1 MLKVVKGRLRK
12 PLRVVLYGVE
22 GIGKTT
28 LASQFPKPIV
38 LDTENGSTHLEVD
51 RVQIGKWVDL
61 EGAIHSLVR
70 DPQGYETVVID
81 SADWAER
88 LATTQLLE
96 REKKP
101 SIESFGFGKGY
112 VQLAE
117 IVGKALEL
125 CDQLVARGINVV
137 WVAHS
142 KVVRVSPPDQTD
154 GYDRWELKL
163 HKQVGP
169 LFKEWADAVLF
180 LTYRTL
186 LVDGNDGRKKGK
198 NGKERVMHAERCA
211 AFDAKNRFGLG
222 ELPLPMTIDALAP
235 MFAAAGPGTAA
246 KPKGWR
252 EQVMEAATVE
262 ELGTLGDRID
272 AAESG
277 GKLTA
282 DQAETL
288 RGLIAERHESI
299 DPQPQEAGA

>member
-1 MLKVVKGRLRK
+1 MLKVLKGRLRK

-38 LDTENGSTHLEVD
+38 LDTENGSTHLDVD
-51 RVQIGKWVDL
+51 RVQVTKWTEL
-61 EGAIHSLVR
+61 EGAMHSLVR
-70 DPQGYETVVID
+70 DSQGYETVVID

-88 LATTQLLE
+88 LATTHLLE
-96 REKKP
+96 REKKS
-101 SIESFGFGKGY
+101 SIEAFGFGKGY

-117 IVGKALEL
+117 VVAKALEL
-125 CDQLVARGINVV
+125 CDQLVARGMNVV

-142 KVVRVSPPDQTD
+142 KVQRVSPPDQTD
-154 GYDRWELKL
+154 GFDRYELKL

-186 LVDGNDGRKKGK
+186 LVEGNDGRMKAK

-222 ELPLPMTIDALAP
+222 ESPLPMTIDALAP
-235 MFAAAGPGTAA
+235 MFAAAAA

-252 EQVMEAATVE
+252 EQVADCETVQDLG
-262 ELGTLGDRID
+262 ELGDKID
-272 AAESG
+272 AAESN

-282 DQAETL
+282 AQAETL
-288 RGLIAERHESI
+288 RDLIAARHDAI
-299 DPQPQEAGA
+299 QPQTAGAEA

>member
-1 MLKVVKGRLRK
+1 MALNVSRGRLRK
-12 PLRVVLYGVE
+12 PLRVVMYGVE

-38 LDTENGSTHLEVD
+38 LDTENGSTHLDVD
-51 RVQIGKWVDL
+51 RVQVTKWTEL
-61 EGAIHSLVR
+61 EGAMHSLVR
-70 DPQGYETVVID
+70 DAQGYETVVID

-88 LATTQLLE
+88 LATAHLLE
-96 REKKP
+96 REKKS
-101 SIESFGFGKGY
+101 SIEAFGFGKGY
-112 VQLAE
+112 VQLSEVVA
-117 IVGKALEL
+117 KALEL
-125 CDQLVARGINVV
+125 CDQLVARGLNVV

-186 LVDGNDGRKKGK
+186 LVEGVDGRMKGK

-235 MFAAAGPGTAA
+235 MLAAAVA

-252 EQVMEAATVE
+252 EQVMEAAAIE
-262 ELGTLGDRID
+262 ELETLRDRIN
-272 AAESG
+272 AAETI

-282 DQAETL
+282 SQGQTL
-288 RGLIAERHESI
+288 RELIAERRDEL
-299 DPQPQEAGA
+299 QPQEVA